1 MLRLSYDALK
11 SASSKMHYG
20 AANALKTVEEEPG
33 VYLDNL
39 RSWRVMEILCQGDE
53 LSMAYSATERTTI
66 CDTILEFVFGV
77 PEIPEIKE
85 EEPETFTF
93 AVRGAST
100 FQIHTFPIVLDEVLK
115 KLTAFINIGLFE
127 RATLVMIR

>member
-1 MLRLSYDALK
+1 
-11 SASSKMHYG
+11 MHYA
-20 AANALKTVEEEPG
+20 AANALKTVKEEPD

-39 RSWRVMEILCQGDE
+39 RSWRVIEILCQGDD

-77 PEIPEIKE
+77 PEFPEIKE

-100 FQIHTFPIVLDEVLK
+100 HLSHMVLICVLDEVLK
-115 KLTAFINIGLFE
+115 K
-127 RATLVMIR
+127 